1 MPREIYNEGRVVG
14 LSAYETYVKQHLS
27 EDPNTPPAT
36 EREWLASS
44 LAMGSSLLLKVPN
57 VSQAEDA
64 HTFLDIYLPA
74 NSKLAA
80 ANTIMASFFDGDAS
94 FNGNWATKVTDYGQ
108 LISNTSSSSP
118 SENVG
123 PTGNIPR
130 QTLEDWTDA
139 KKKQLA
145 DYMRVFDGVV
155 IQPGNW
161 VDNSSKPP
169 QKDFKANLSNPYP
182 RVRLHVRGPISN
194 NPIILLT
201 GFTIRSVLAGTVGQ
215 DTSINTQSP
224 QDGDF
229 LGPAVFPWA
238 AKIVFSVPSSYI
250 TYFVSGGYKRA
261 LKSPTA
267 EASSATS
274 KMIRDTAVIDMQ
286 ASKPETFYN
295 NYSNYYS
302 NYTSDSTNPRYGYT
316 VEKFSTLG
324 DPPKDGE
331 AVLTVYQKK
340 AIYPPA
346 LYGTFVGENGQHYLN
361 PLDIVAPGSIKV
373 FNEQNAQAL
382 KDYQDTF
389 PGTTAMNKRADGTIQ
404 ILDVNNEIV
413 DVAALEIKYLY
424 NKSGNMFSRL
434 GQNAPSAPKLLKV
447 KTGRKSAYAL
457 MMSTNISDNKNTDP
471 TSITVTDKPSSTL
484 VVNKTNAND
493 NINWATLLGGL
504 TEDKDIDLLGTR
516 IKSAKYSLVE
526 NAGYLEFGPE
536 NNKTRL
542 YISKTEPN
550 PSNVPV
556 GSIGIGWGFSD
567 ESAPPTPSPDPSGG
581 VDYSAFGNIS
591 IDGTEISATQD
602 GDTLTLVAG
611 KNIKF
616 TTDAANKKITVS
628 YNRRYI
634 FIGDSYGARGNSW
647 IRRVVTK
654 LGLSSND
661 YYMSAVDGTGFAAG
675 GGSNKPFLKQLQE
688 ISVDKPSTITDIIV
702 CGGWNDG
709 RPSRGGGA
717 TLKTSIQEFITYAKS
732 TYPNATVHIGMISWM
747 DTVKIPRREGDSVT
761 PTSLAPQ
768 WDLRKVLGIY
778 RSCGMYGGSYI
789 ENSQYLMHNNSYFT
803 SDGLHPN
810 DDGNESIASGI
821 VSYILGGNISV
832 YNYDNADFTIG
843 QGLTWNTTIN
853 HDDNWNP
860 VNTSFYSLINNG
872 KVGFIAAN
880 KYGLWLKTSGSTY
893 STIVCQGFYDPNSV
907 GISGDSPTIITVG
920 TFGNN
925 CTFRGGD
932 YNELSFRGSGYIN
945 SNGTW
950 YTVPFLLTM
959 LGPDRG
965 ANQSNK
971 LALVFI
977 ETQGSFKRYTNVSD
991 IWLNYPF
998 IQMYGDA
1005 MFC

>member
-57 VSQAEDA
+57 VSQADDA
-64 HTFLDIYLPA
+64 HTFLDIYLPT

-80 ANTIMASFFDGDAS
+80 ANTIVATFFDGDAIFS
-94 FNGNWATKVTDYGQ
+94 GNWATKVTDYGQ

-118 SENVG
+118 SGDVG
-123 PTGNIPR
+123 PTGTIPR
-130 QTLEDWTDA
+130 KTLSDLSDT
-139 KKKQLA
+139 KKQQLS
-145 DYMRVFDGVV
+145 DYIKIYDGVV

-161 VDNSSKPP
+161 VDNTSKPP
-169 QKDFKANLSNPYP
+169 QKDFKANLANPYP
-182 RVRLHVRGPISN
+182 RVRLHVLGPITSN
-194 NPIILLT
+194 PLILLT

-215 DTSINTQSP
+215 DTSVNTTSP

-238 AKIVFSVPSSYI
+238 AKIVFSVPSSYM
-250 TYFVSGGYKRA
+250 TYLG
-261 LKSPTA
+261 
-267 EASSATS
+267 
-274 KMIRDTAVIDMQ
+274 
-286 ASKPETFYN
+286 
-295 NYSNYYS
+295 
-302 NYTSDSTNPRYGYT
+302 SD
-316 VEKFSTLG
+316 
-324 DPPKDGE
+324 
-331 AVLTVYQKK
+331 
-340 AIYPPA
+340 
-346 LYGTFVGENGQHYLN
+346 
-361 PLDIVAPGSIKV
+361 
-373 FNEQNAQAL
+373 
-382 KDYQDTF
+382 
-389 PGTTAMNKRADGTIQ
+389 
-404 ILDVNNEIV
+404 
-413 DVAALEIKYLY
+413 LEIKNLF
-424 NKSGNMFSRL
+424 NASNNTKFSRL
-434 GQNAPSAPKLLKV
+434 GQISSNAPKLLKI
-447 KTGRKSAYAL
+447 KANGKSAYAL
-457 MMSTNISDNKNTDP
+457 MMSDNISSDRHTEP
-471 TSITVTDKPSSTL
+471 TRIQVTDKPTSTL
-484 VVNKTNAND
+484 TINKTNAND

-504 TEDKDIDLLGTR
+504 TEDKDIDLLGDR
-516 IKSAKYSLVE
+516 IKSAKYSLTE
-526 NAGYLEFGPE
+526 NEGYLEFGPDS
-536 NNKTRL
+536 NKTRL
-542 YISKTEPN
+542 YISKTEPD
-550 PSNVPV
+550 PTDVPV

-567 ESAPPTPSPDPSGG
+567 SVAPPTPGPDPSGG
-581 VDYSAFGNIS
+581 TDYSAFGNIR
-591 IDGTEISATQD
+591 IGNTDIQANGD

-611 KNIKF
+611 NGISLVP
-616 TTDAANKKITVS
+616 DAANRKITVS
-628 YNRRYI
+628 CKRKYI

-654 LGLSSND
+654 LGLSNDD
-661 YYMSAVDGTGFAAG
+661 YYMSAVDGTGFASG

-709 RPSRGGGA
+709 RASRGGGA
-717 TLKTSIQEFITYAKS
+717 TLKTSIQEFIAYAKS
-732 TYPNATVHIGMISWM
+732 TYTNAVVHIGMISWM

-778 RSCGMYGGSYI
+778 RSCGMYGGAYI

-821 VSYILGGNISV
+821 ASYLLGGNISV

-853 HDDNWNP
+853 HDDDWNLLP
-860 VNTSFYSLINNG
+860 TSFYSLINNG
-872 KVGFIAAN
+872 KVGFISAN
-880 KYGLWLKTSGSTY
+880 KYGIWLKTSGSTY
-893 STIVCQGFYDPNSV
+893 STIVCQGFYDPNTV

-920 TFGNN
+920 TFGDN

-971 LALVFI
+971 LVLVFI
-977 ETQGSFKRYTNVSD
+977 ETQGSFKRYTNVTD